1 MHIYYFF
8 YLLIEQIKIVINN
21 FQIKP
26 IFQTNFLAKGEKMQ
40 ESSII
45 GKSIEEIDTPAL
57 LIDLDIME
65 KNIHTMAEFY
75 AEKKGAALRP
85 HQKGHRLPLVA
96 KTQMDTGACGVS
108 ITTLGLAEYYVT
120 CGIDSILLT
129 NEIAGKNKMRR
140 VCTLSKLA
148 DITVGVDNL
157 ENARHLGSIA
167 GEQNTIIQVGVELYM
182 GTGTCGVEIEE
193 ALPFIKELV
202 SMEHIQFNGLWW
214 HQGSLAD
221 ILDWEERKQ
230 AHFATLDRVAHL
242 KDSLEDAGIDVPMI
256 SGGFTCTWDITPL
269 HPTLKQ
275 VEVQAGSYVFSDWCS
290 HESEGLEVFD
300 YALTVLSRC
309 ISRPKSNEALLD
321 AGMNAC
327 TDEHTD
333 SYRNIVGFKVKD
345 MEGITQ
351 VKQREELSMIQS
363 EDTIDL
369 RVGDTLELLPPHAD
383 TTAKLHDTYYCIR
396 KGVVEAVWPNHGRG
410 LL

>member
-242 KDSLEDAGIDVPMI
+242 KDSLEDAGIDVIRFDFLKEKRKAYHTFREWLENGKIFYPKNRHLLQEMKALRYERTPAGQEKI
-256 SGGFTCTWDITPL
+256 HKPQTGSDDIIDSFVMCFSPL
-269 HPTLKQ
+269 
-275 VEVQAGSYVFSDWCS
+275 
-290 HESEGLEVFD
+290 
-300 YALTVLSRC
+300 
-309 ISRPKSNEALLD
+309 I
-321 AGMNAC
+321 
-327 TDEHTD
+327 
-333 SYRNIVGFKVKD
+333 
-345 MEGITQ
+345 
-351 VKQREELSMIQS
+351 EEEI
-363 EDTIDL
+363 
-369 RVGDTLELLPPHAD
+369 GNELL
-383 TTAKLHDTYYCIR
+383 L
-396 KGVVEAVWPNHGRG
+396 V
-410 LL
+410 

>member
-129 NEIAGKNKMRR
+129 NEIAGKNNPTEQEAG
-140 VCTLSKLA
+140 TL
-148 DITVGVDNL
+148 
-157 ENARHLGSIA
+157 
-167 GEQNTIIQVGVELYM
+167 
-182 GTGTCGVEIEE
+182 
-193 ALPFIKELV
+193 
-202 SMEHIQFNGLWW
+202 
-214 HQGSLAD
+214 
-221 ILDWEERKQ
+221 
-230 AHFATLDRVAHL
+230 
-242 KDSLEDAGIDVPMI
+242 
-256 SGGFTCTWDITPL
+256 TPL
-269 HPTLKQ
+269 RPQHRTHYHVVLLLLY
-275 VEVQAGSYVFSDWCS
+275 AGQPRAERPRACQR
-290 HESEGLEVFD
+290 
-300 YALTVLSRC
+300 VL
-309 ISRPKSNEALLD
+309 
-321 AGMNAC
+321 
-327 TDEHTD
+327 
-333 SYRNIVGFKVKD
+333 F
-345 MEGITQ
+345 
-351 VKQREELSMIQS
+351 
-363 EDTIDL
+363 
-369 RVGDTLELLPPHAD
+369 HA
-383 TTAKLHDTYYCIR
+383 
-396 KGVVEAVWPNHGRG
+396 
-410 LL
+410 